1 MNFKILLK
9 SFKFAFRSKK
19 RVLSFIVVYAF
30 LFVTVARGLE
40 TPSWYLYLGMALV
53 VGTFYAILISQ
64 FRRRDISIFKCIGW
78 DNSNVMLLLVGEV
91 VLVSLS
97 AFLILFQ
104 LSVEII
110 GLTAYLGGLGS
121 ELLSSLH
128 SAIVID
134 AGLLITTLLWIVVLQ
149 IPGLLLAQFRATRI
163 PPMRAL
169 REE

>member
-1 MNFKILLK
+1 MNFKILFK
-9 SFKFAFRSKK
+9 SFKFAFRSRK

-30 LFVTVARGLE
+30 LFVTVARGLDS
-40 TPSWYLYLGMALV
+40 PSWYLYLAMALV

-91 VLVSLS
+91 VLVSLT
-97 AFLILFQ
+97 AFLVLFQ
-104 LSVEII
+104 LSVEIFGI
-110 GLTAYLGGLGS
+110 MSYVLGLESS
-121 ELLSSLH
+121 ELASVYG
-128 SAIVID
+128 AIVIPIE
-134 AGLLITTLLWIVVLQ
+134 LLITALLWIIVLQ
-149 IPGLLLAQFRATRI
+149 IPGLLLAQYRATRI

>member
-1 MNFKILLK
+1 LNFKILLK

>member
-9 SFKFAFRSKK
+9 SFKFAFRSRK

-40 TPSWYLYLGMALV
+40 TPSWYLYLAMALV

-91 VLVSLS
+91 MLVSLS

-104 LSVEII
+104 MSVEII
-110 GLTAYLGGLGS
+110 GLTAYMGGLGS
-121 ELLSSLH
+121 DLLVSLH
-128 SAIVID
+128 DAIVID
-134 AGLLITTLLWIVVLQ
+134 VGPLATTLLLIVILQ
-149 IPGLLLAQFRATRI
+149 IPGLLLAQYRATRI

>member
-1 MNFKILLK
+1 MNFKILFK

-40 TPSWYLYLGMALV
+40 TPSQYLYLLMALV

-91 VLVSLS
+91 MLVSLS
-97 AFLILFQ
+97 AFLILFR

-110 GLTAYLGGLGS
+110 GLRRTW
-121 ELLSSLH
+121 
-128 SAIVID
+128 VD
-134 AGLLITTLLWIVVLQ
+134 
-149 IPGLLLAQFRATRI
+149 
-163 PPMRAL
+163 
-169 REE
+169 

>member
-1 MNFKILLK
+1 MNFKILFK
-9 SFKFAFRSKK
+9 SFKFAFRSRK

-40 TPSWYLYLGMALV
+40 TASWYLYLAMALV

-110 GLTAYLGGLGS
+110 GLMSYVEGLGS
-121 ELLSSLH
+121 SALASVYD
-128 SAIVID
+128 AIVIPI
-134 AGLLITTLLWIVVLQ
+134 GLLVTTLLWIVVLQ
-149 IPGLLLAQFRATRI
+149 IPGLLLAQYRATRI

>member
-9 SFKFAFRSKK
+9 SFKFAFRSRK

-40 TPSWYLYLGMALV
+40 TASWYLYLAMALV

-110 GLTAYLGGLGS
+110 GLMSYIEG
-121 ELLSSLH
+121 LSSSALA
-128 SAIVID
+128 SVYDAIVIPI
-134 AGLLITTLLWIVVLQ
+134 GLLITTLLWIVVLQ
-149 IPGLLLAQFRATRI
+149 IPGLLLAQYRATRI

>member
-9 SFKFAFRSKK
+9 SFKFAFRSRK

-40 TPSWYLYLGMALV
+40 TASWYLYLAMALV

-91 VLVSLS
+91 MLVSLS

-104 LSVEII
+104 MSVEII
-110 GLTAYLGGLGS
+110 GLTAYMGGLGS
-121 ELLSSLH
+121 DLLVSLH
-128 SAIVID
+128 DAIVID
-134 AGLLITTLLWIVVLQ
+134 VGPLATTLLLIVILQ
-149 IPGLLLAQFRATRI
+149 IPGLLLAQYRATRI

>member
-1 MNFKILLK
+1 MNFRILFK
-9 SFKFAFRSKK
+9 SFKFAFRSRK

-40 TPSWYLYLGMALV
+40 TPSWYLYLAMALV

-104 LSVEII
+104 LSIEVL
-110 GLTAYLGGLGS
+110 GLAAYLGGPSSDMLI
-121 ELLSSLH
+121 SLH
-128 SAIVID
+128 SIIGID
-134 AGLLITTLLWIVVLQ
+134 AGPLALTLVLIVLLQV
-149 IPGLLLAQFRATRI
+149 PGLLLAQYRATKI

>member
-9 SFKFAFRSKK
+9 SFKFAFRSRK

-40 TPSWYLYLGMALV
+40 TASWYLYLAMALV

-110 GLTAYLGGLGS
+110 GLMSYVEGLGS
-121 ELLSSLH
+121 SALASVYD
-128 SAIVID
+128 AIVIPI
-134 AGLLITTLLWIVVLQ
+134 GLLVTTLLWIVVLQ
-149 IPGLLLAQFRATRI
+149 IPGLLLAQYRATRI

>member
-9 SFKFAFRSKK
+9 SFKFAFRSRK

-40 TPSWYLYLGMALV
+40 TASWYLYLAMALV

-110 GLTAYLGGLGS
+110 GLMSYVEGLGS
-121 ELLSSLH
+121 
-128 SAIVID
+128 SALASVYDTIVIPI
-134 AGLLITTLLWIVVLQ
+134 GLLVTTLLWIVVLQ
-149 IPGLLLAQFRATRI
+149 IPGLLLAQYRATRI

>member
-1 MNFKILLK
+1 MNFKILFK

-30 LFVTVARGLE
+30 LFVTVARGLA
-40 TPSWYLYLGMALV
+40 TPSWYLYLAMALV

-121 ELLSSLH
+121 DLLSSLY

-134 AGLLITTLLWIVVLQ
+134 AGLLVTTLLWIVVLQ
-149 IPGLLLAQFRATRI
+149 IPGLLIAQYRATRI

>member
-1 MNFKILLK
+1 MNFKILFK
-9 SFKFAFRSKK
+9 SFKFAFRSRR

-30 LFVTVARGLE
+30 LFVTVARGLG
-40 TPSWYLYLGMALV
+40 TPSWYLYLAMALV

-91 VLVSLS
+91 ILVSLS

-104 LSVEII
+104 LSVEIFGI
-110 GLTAYLGGLGS
+110 MSYVLGLESS
-121 ELLSSLH
+121 ELASVYG
-128 SAIVID
+128 AIVIPID
-134 AGLLITTLLWIVVLQ
+134 LLITAFLWIVVLQ
-149 IPGLLLAQFRATRI
+149 IPGLLLAQYRATRI

>member
-1 MNFKILLK
+1 MNFKILFK
-9 SFKFAFRSKK
+9 SFKFAFRSRK

-40 TPSWYLYLGMALV
+40 TSSWYLYLAMALV

-97 AFLILFQ
+97 AFLFLFQ

-110 GLTAYLGGLGS
+110 GLMSYVEGLGS
-121 ELLSSLH
+121 SALASVYD
-128 SAIVID
+128 AIVIPI
-134 AGLLITTLLWIVVLQ
+134 GLLITTLLWIVVLQ
-149 IPGLLLAQFRATRI
+149 IPGLLLAQYRATRI
-163 PPMRAL
+163 PPMKAL

>member
-1 MNFKILLK
+1 MNFKILFK

-30 LFVTVARGLE
+30 LFVTVARGLA
-40 TPSWYLYLGMALV
+40 TPSWYLYLAMALV

-110 GLTAYLGGLGS
+110 GLMSYIEG
-121 ELLSSLH
+121 LSSSALA
-128 SAIVID
+128 SVYDAIVIPI
-134 AGLLITTLLWIVVLQ
+134 GLLITTLLWIVVLQ
-149 IPGLLLAQFRATRI
+149 IPGLLLAQYRATRI

>member
-1 MNFKILLK
+1 LNFKILLK
-9 SFKFAFRSKK
+9 SFKFAFRSRK

-40 TPSWYLYLGMALV
+40 TASWYLYLAMALV

-110 GLTAYLGGLGS
+110 GLMSYVEGLGS
-121 ELLSSLH
+121 SALASVYD
-128 SAIVID
+128 AIVIPI
-134 AGLLITTLLWIVVLQ
+134 GLLVTTLLWIVVLQ
-149 IPGLLLAQFRATRI
+149 IPGLLLAQYRATRI

>member
-1 MNFKILLK
+1 MNYKILLK
-9 SFKFAFRSKK
+9 SFKFAFRSRK

-40 TPSWYLYLGMALV
+40 TASWYLYLAMALV

-110 GLTAYLGGLGS
+110 GLMSYVEGLGS
-121 ELLSSLH
+121 SALASVYD
-128 SAIVID
+128 AIVIPI
-134 AGLLITTLLWIVVLQ
+134 GLLVTTLLWIVVLQ
-149 IPGLLLAQFRATRI
+149 IPGLLLAQYRATRI

>member
-1 MNFKILLK
+1 MNFRILFK
-9 SFKFAFRSKK
+9 SFKFAFRSRK

-40 TPSWYLYLGMALV
+40 TPSWYLYLAMALV
-53 VGTFYAILISQ
+53 VGTFYAIIISQ

-104 LSVEII
+104 LSIEII

-121 ELLSSLH
+121 DLLASLH
-128 SAIVID
+128 SAMVID
-134 AGLLITTLLWIVVLQ
+134 VVPLVTTLLWIVVLQ
-149 IPGLLLAQFRATRI
+149 IPGLLLAQYRATRI

>member
-1 MNFKILLK
+1 
-9 SFKFAFRSKK
+9 
-19 RVLSFIVVYAF
+19 
-30 LFVTVARGLE
+30 
-40 TPSWYLYLGMALV
+40 MALV

-104 LSVEII
+104 LSVEMSYIE
-110 GLTAYLGGLGS
+110 G
-121 ELLSSLH
+121 LSSSALA
-128 SAIVID
+128 SVYDAIVIPI
-134 AGLLITTLLWIVVLQ
+134 GLLITTLLWIVVLQ
-149 IPGLLLAQFRATRI
+149 IPGLLLAQYRATRI

>member
-1 MNFKILLK
+1 LNFKILFK

-30 LFVTVARGLE
+30 LFVTVARGLA
-40 TPSWYLYLGMALV
+40 TPSWYLYLAMALV

-121 ELLSSLH
+121 DLLSSLY

-134 AGLLITTLLWIVVLQ
+134 AGLLVTTLLWIVVLQ
-149 IPGLLLAQFRATRI
+149 IPGLLIAQYRATRI